1 MNQSNVGVSS
11 FLPQSPV
18 QTPAHSQ
25 VGAPYSDAGVM
36 GGTYSDAGGAARSD
50 VGVYSDVGA
59 KSDVAIASDVG
70 VASDM
75 GKLRRTSLAQRAQ
88 VQRAAETQQEI
99 EKEEEAKSV
108 ADLKRAWER
117 RHEADADEDAERLK
131 RRQSAR
137 SPLLRSEI
145 TRLEN
150 QLGDERLSLEILE
163 RKQVRGTTVSM
174 LKSVKKD
181 TRPAQ
186 ARRSAECEQQRT
198 SFASYR
204 QRLKPA
210 DVREDGKKTM
220 GLPGLTL
227 VGMEGHRHK

>member
-1 MNQSNVGVSS
+1 
-11 FLPQSPV
+11 
-18 QTPAHSQ
+18 
-25 VGAPYSDAGVM
+25 M

-70 VASDM
+70 VASDGGSKFKCWPSSNRHYM

-150 QLGDERLSLEILE
+150 QLGDELLSLEILE